1 MIVHVNQIKL
11 STNLEPSNAVSA
23 IIIVDADQY
32 LLQLRDAI
40 PSIWFPS
47 HWGLF
52 GGAVESNESSEEAL
66 VRELHEELAITPDK
80 YSYDYFTEFTFDFGY
95 CGYDVVY
102 RKIYEIFINS
112 DEYNNMTLG
121 EGAGMKTFTK
131 PEILNSLKITP
142 YDQFALW
149 MHIDN
154 S

>member
-1 MIVHVNQIKL
+1 MY
-11 STNLEPSNAVSA
+11 PA
-23 IIIVDADQY
+23 ILVPIIVDKF
-32 LLQLRDAI
+32 AI
-40 PSIWFPS
+40 AIYEVNIV
-47 HWGLF
+47 
-52 GGAVESNESSEEAL
+52 AAAL
-66 VRELHEELAITPDK
+66 VH
-80 YSYDYFTEFTFDFGY
+80 
-95 CGYDVVY
+95 
-102 RKIYEIFINS
+102 EIFINS